1 MRASTHERTI
11 QADADEPANPTG
23 TDLPSL
29 SAFVAVLLCEGSAPC
44 PDAKA
49 ATTSPSRCSQSGV
62 LSVCQTVFTSGRES
76 ANHSIRQSQHLRC
89 VQTRVTSV
97 DAHSVALRSCSCRS
111 CAPGHRRAR
120 EPPQVARAMKHV
132 LPNQIRL
139 CAIGPAGPPVTA
151 RAVALRPPS
160 LSLIDTW
167 GEPTASRR
175 SACEFGGARRV
186 PCSVCTRAMCIRAW
200 SLCKRAH
207 TC

>member
-76 ANHSIRQSQHLRC
+76 ADHSIRQSQSASEVRC

-97 DAHSVALRSCSCRS
+97 DAHSVAVRSCSCVPQLRTWTSARETASAGSPRHEACPAKSDPLVRHRS
-111 CAPGHRRAR
+111 C
-120 EPPQVARAMKHV
+120 
-132 LPNQIRL
+132 
-139 CAIGPAGPPVTA
+139 GPAGNGEGRRTPS
-151 RAVALRPPS
+151 AVA
-160 LSLIDTW
+160 
-167 GEPTASRR
+167 
-175 SACEFGGARRV
+175 
-186 PCSVCTRAMCIRAW
+186 
-200 SLCKRAH
+200 
-207 TC
+207 